1 MIYIFGHKN
10 PDTDSVAAAI
20 ALADF
25 KNKTG
30 VEAEARVLGPLNKE
44 TQYVLDYFGTVA
56 PKLIED
62 VKPRL
67 KDLNYDRVAS
77 IGPRQS
83 LLSAYKIMEK
93 NNIKTLPI
101 VDEDNLLM
109 GIVTMKDIAMW
120 LIKGDFYYLRST
132 IANIAEDLEGR
143 LLAGNAAAEVEG
155 QISVISYYYDTVVR
169 ERIIRK
175 DSIVIVGDRYEIID
189 YSIESGVK
197 LLIVTGGKEIPVKY
211 LEKARERQVPVLLVP
226 KNTYAAAKQLNH
238 CNYVSIIMKTK
249 DLVKFTENEDL
260 AEVKEELLI
269 HRHSNY
275 PVVTE
280 NNEYLGFVGRRH
292 LLNPNRKKVILV
304 DHNEYAQSVKGLAL
318 AEIVEV
324 VDHHKIGDVSTSSPI
339 IFRNLPVGSTC
350 TIVFKLFKEEKVPL
364 TRPIAGLLLAGI
376 LSDTLSLQSPTTTAL
391 DREAVQEL
399 QKIAQ
404 VNWQTFAL
412 EMFKAGTSLEGQN
425 IAEIFYKDF
434 KEFGVKN
441 RKVGIGQVF
450 TLDME
455 NIFNRQAEFLDFIAQ
470 IHQQKDY
477 LLTLLLVTDILRK
490 GSYLFYKCN
499 NGRLLANTFNKEVEQ
514 GVFIEGVVSRKK
526 QVIPQVI
533 EALNN
538 LEM

>member
-155 QISVISYYYDTVVR
+155 DFCHLLLL
-169 ERIIRK
+169 
-175 DSIVIVGDRYEIID
+175 RY
-189 YSIESGVK
+189 
-197 LLIVTGGKEIPVKY
+197 GGQGKNY
-211 LEKARERQVPVLLVP
+211 QERQ
-226 KNTYAAAKQLNH
+226 H
-238 CNYVSIIMKTK
+238 C
-249 DLVKFTENEDL
+249 DC
-260 AEVKEELLI
+260 
-269 HRHSNY
+269 
-275 PVVTE
+275 
-280 NNEYLGFVGRRH
+280 GR
-292 LLNPNRKKVILV
+292 
-304 DHNEYAQSVKGLAL
+304 
-318 AEIVEV
+318 
-324 VDHHKIGDVSTSSPI
+324 
-339 IFRNLPVGSTC
+339 
-350 TIVFKLFKEEKVPL
+350 PL
-364 TRPIAGLLLAGI
+364 
-376 LSDTLSLQSPTTTAL
+376 
-391 DREAVQEL
+391 
-399 QKIAQ
+399 
-404 VNWQTFAL
+404 
-412 EMFKAGTSLEGQN
+412 
-425 IAEIFYKDF
+425 
-434 KEFGVKN
+434 
-441 RKVGIGQVF
+441 
-450 TLDME
+450 
-455 NIFNRQAEFLDFIAQ
+455 
-470 IHQQKDY
+470 
-477 LLTLLLVTDILRK
+477 
-490 GSYLFYKCN
+490 
-499 NGRLLANTFNKEVEQ
+499 
-514 GVFIEGVVSRKK
+514 
-526 QVIPQVI
+526 
-533 EALNN
+533 
-538 LEM
+538 

>member
-404 VNWQTFAL
+404 VDWQTFAL

-477 LLTLLLVTDILRK
+477 FLTLLLVTDILRK

>member
-1 MIYIFGHKN
+1 
-10 PDTDSVAAAI
+10 
-20 ALADF
+20 
-25 KNKTG
+25 
-30 VEAEARVLGPLNKE
+30 
-44 TQYVLDYFGTVA
+44 
-56 PKLIED
+56 
-62 VKPRL
+62 
-67 KDLNYDRVAS
+67 
-77 IGPRQS
+77 
-83 LLSAYKIMEK
+83 
-93 NNIKTLPI
+93 
-101 VDEDNLLM
+101 
-109 GIVTMKDIAMW
+109 
-120 LIKGDFYYLRST
+120 
-132 IANIAEDLEGR
+132 
-143 LLAGNAAAEVEG
+143 VEG

-404 VNWQTFAL
+404 VDWQTFAL

>member
-404 VNWQTFAL
+404 VDWQTFAL

>member
-1 MIYIFGHKN
+1 
-10 PDTDSVAAAI
+10 
-20 ALADF
+20 
-25 KNKTG
+25 
-30 VEAEARVLGPLNKE
+30 
-44 TQYVLDYFGTVA
+44 
-56 PKLIED
+56 
-62 VKPRL
+62 
-67 KDLNYDRVAS
+67 
-77 IGPRQS
+77 
-83 LLSAYKIMEK
+83 
-93 NNIKTLPI
+93 
-101 VDEDNLLM
+101 
-109 GIVTMKDIAMW
+109 
-120 LIKGDFYYLRST
+120 
-132 IANIAEDLEGR
+132 
-143 LLAGNAAAEVEG
+143 
-155 QISVISYYYDTVVR
+155 
-169 ERIIRK
+169 
-175 DSIVIVGDRYEIID
+175 
-189 YSIESGVK
+189 
-197 LLIVTGGKEIPVKY
+197 
-211 LEKARERQVPVLLVP
+211 
-226 KNTYAAAKQLNH
+226 
-238 CNYVSIIMKTK
+238 MKTK

-404 VNWQTFAL
+404 VDWQTFAL

-477 LLTLLLVTDILRK
+477 FLTLLLVTDILRK

>member
-364 TRPIAGLLLAGI
+364 TRPMAGLLLAGI

-404 VNWQTFAL
+404 VDWQTFAL